1 MSEVIGYARVST
13 TGQSL
18 EAQLDF
24 LTKAGVTQVFSEKA
38 SGKSTDKRP
47 ELDKALTYL
56 RKGDI
61 LIVTKLDRLARSVLD
76 LHTIAK
82 RLDEK
87 GVDLRVLDQPELDT
101 TSKTGKLLFSLLG
114 AVGEFERAL
123 ILERTQEGRE
133 IAKAKGVKFGR
144 KPTLT
149 PKEADSIRLKNAAWG
164 GSKAELA
171 RSVGVSRATLYRVL
185 GSQRTPA

>member
-1 MSEVIGYARVST
+1 MGEVIGYARVST

-18 EAQLDF
+18 ETQLD
-24 LTKAGVTQVFSEKA
+24 LLNKSGANQVFSEKA
-38 SGKSTDKRP
+38 SGKSTEKRP

-82 RLDEK
+82 KLEEK

-123 ILERTQEGRE
+123 ILERTQEGRDL
-133 IAKAKGVKFGR
+133 AKAKGVRFGR
-144 KPTLT
+144 KPSVA
-149 PKEADSIRLKNAAWG
+149 PDQASKMRAQAAHWQ
-164 GSKAELA
+164 GSKADLA
-171 RSVGVSRATLYRVL
+171 KSFGVSRATLYRVL
-185 GSQRTPA
+185 SGPA

>member
-18 EAQLDF
+18 EAQLE
-24 LTKAGVTQVFSEKA
+24 LLKQAGVSEVFSEKA

-76 LHTIAK
+76 LHTIAR
-82 RLDEK
+82 RLEEK

-123 ILERTQEGRE
+123 ILERTQEGRN

-144 KPTLT
+144 KPSLT
-149 PKEADSIRLKNAAWG
+149 PEEALRIKEKALAWE
-164 GSKAELA
+164 GSKGDLA
-171 RSVGVSRATLYRVL
+171 RSSGVSRATLYRVL
-185 GSQRTPA
+185 GGAEKG